1 MPFTKS
7 VQVSLRIGIFFSFF
21 IFLFLSTAYS
31 AHAATIFTDTFT
43 DASGTPLESHTGE
56 TGTWTKTNGPS
67 TSAIN
72 ISSAGRLYNAGGDV
86 SAYTANVTP
95 STNQYIA
102 QADFVL
108 LGASN
113 YASLGVRMTLSSS
126 SVSGYVAGW
135 DVNSSD
141 WKIYKIVNNTV
152 TILSSSPSLTL
163 SAGHVY
169 HVKLNVFNS
178 PVHPTIRLT
187 VDGNTV
193 AVYTDFSNTFTNTG
207 SAGVYFFGTAS
218 DTQGLQIDNF
228 SVYESSTTPPTVSFS
243 GATPADNTIVA
254 STSIPVSL
262 STNASGDYYSFLD
275 LDRSLLGWWTGDNT
289 ASDTSSY
296 ANNGVWT
303 GNQGNTLGKF
313 NNGFSFDGSSKV
325 VASDSG
331 FPTGS
336 QPRSFFSWIKTNSS
350 NANQVIS
357 SYGDGS
363 GGGTGYLSA
372 FVISNGGDHLY
383 FQGDFDDVSVAV
395 PALNDNNWHHVGYV
409 YNGGTSITF
418 YDDNV
423 AYPATL
429 GTVPNTHTSGNFSI
443 GGYHVANDSEFVGV
457 IDESLFFNR
466 ALSVAEISSLYDG
479 QVNPLAVTLT
489 NLAKGTHTIR
499 GYSVDTAGGISST
512 TSKTIILTATSSPRI
527 ISGTVDGNNITLSFD
542 QNIQANNPSLYN
554 FLFHIAIPGNG
565 VAGEFAGS
573 IRADSSTTLS
583 FVLGTHSLSTYS
595 LSVTYSGQN
604 SPNVINVGGDIMATQ
619 DANITNITVGVPTVS
634 TLQATSIGQ
643 ISATLSGGITALGDD
658 VATTVGFI
666 YGPTLSYGATSSSV
680 GTFSTGSF
688 NRSVGGLSCNAL
700 YHYKAYA
707 TNVTGTS
714 YGSDQTFITTSCAN
728 VAVVASQA
736 GGSASADQLAAILAP
751 SPAATRYLNSL
762 RTKELLSSRIS
773 TSPIS
778 ASTVTDQNTRSFT
791 RDLYFNSYG
800 TDVTML
806 QKYLNTHGFIVSPFG
821 SGSLGHET
829 NHFGPATKAALIAF
843 QKANHIVP
851 AVGYFGSTTR
861 NAIANKK

>member
-1 MPFTKS
+1 
-7 VQVSLRIGIFFSFF
+7 
-21 IFLFLSTAYS
+21 
-31 AHAATIFTDTFT
+31 
-43 DASGTPLESHTGE
+43 
-56 TGTWTKTNGPS
+56 
-67 TSAIN
+67 
-72 ISSAGRLYNAGGDV
+72 
-86 SAYTANVTP
+86 
-95 STNQYIA
+95 
-102 QADFVL
+102 
-108 LGASN
+108 
-113 YASLGVRMTLSSS
+113 MTLSTS

-141 WKIYKIVNNTV
+141 WKIYKIESNTV

-163 SAGHVY
+163 TAGHVY
-169 HVKLNVFNS
+169 HMKLNVFNS

-193 AVYTDFSNTFTNTG
+193 AVYTDFSNTFTSVG

-218 DTQGLQIDNF
+218 DTQGFQIDNF

-262 STNASGDYYSFLD
+262 STTASGDYYSFLD
-275 LDRSLLGWWTGDNT
+275 LDHSLLGWWTGDNT

-313 NNGFSFDGSSKV
+313 SNGFSFDGSSKV

-350 NANQVIS
+350 NTNQVIS
-357 SYGDGS
+357 SYGDGA
-363 GGGTGYLSA
+363 GGGTAYLSA

-429 GTVPNTHTSGNFSI
+429 GTALNTHTSGNFSI

-466 ALSVAEISSLYDG
+466 ALSAAEISSLYDG
-479 QVNPLAVTLT
+479 EVNPLSVSL
-489 NLAKGTHTIR
+489 NNIAKGTHTIR
-499 GYSVDTAGGISST
+499 GYSVDTTGGISST
-512 TSKTIILTATSSPRI
+512 TSKTIILTATTSPRI
-527 ISGTVDGNNITLSFD
+527 ISGTVDGNTITLSFD
-542 QNIQANNPSLYN
+542 QNIQANNPNLYN

-604 SPNVINVGGDIMATQ
+604 SPNVMNVGGDVMATQ

-634 TLQATSIGQ
+634 SNAATNIAQTSVVLNGK
-643 ISATLSGGITALGDD
+643 ISAIGDD
-658 VATTVGFI
+658 TITSRGFI
-666 YGPTLSYGATSSSV
+666 YGPTTAYGATTSSV
-680 GTFSTGSF
+680 GTFSVGSF
-688 NRSVGGLSCNAL
+688 GSNLGGLSCGTV

-707 TNVTGTS
+707 INVTGTG
-714 YGSDQTFITTSCAN
+714 YGSDQFFTTLSCASS
-728 VAVVASQA
+728 VPTASQG
-736 GGSASADQLAAILAP
+736 GGSASFEQLASILAP
-751 SPAATRYLNSL
+751 SPATTLYLNSL
-762 RTKELLSSRIS
+762 KAKMKAKI
-773 TSPIS
+773 TSF
-778 ASTVTDQNTRSFT
+778 TRGFT
-791 RDLYFNSYG
+791 RDLTLNSV
-800 TDVTML
+800 DDEVLML
-806 QKYLNTHGFIVSPFG
+806 QKYLNAHGFTVAQSGAG
-821 SGSLGHET
+821 SSGHET
-829 NHFGPATKAALIAF
+829 NRFGSATKAALIKF

-851 AVGYFGSTTR
+851 ASGYFGPVTR
-861 NAIANKK
+861 GVIGSF